1 MQLNPK
7 STIVYFSQI
16 NRGSPGER
24 AGIKKGDRLVEI
36 NEESVADIS
45 FDDVKEIVKLRSG
58 SRFLPFLYN
67 IRHCHPIPICQKNQ
81 FCDKCGKIPM
91 KVIKELLSC
100 YQTQKLTSTFKRSVI
115 YLEQS

>member
-36 NEESVADIS
+36 NEESVAEIS
-45 FDDVKEIVKLRSG
+45 FDYVKELVKLRPG
-58 SRFLPFLYN
+58 
-67 IRHCHPIPICQKNQ
+67 
-81 FCDKCGKIPM
+81 
-91 KVIKELLSC
+91 
-100 YQTQKLTSTFKRSVI
+100 T
-115 YLEQS
+115 

>member
-67 IRHCHPIPICQKNQ
+67 IRHCHPITICQKIN
-81 FCDKCGKIPM
+81 F
-91 KVIKELLSC
+91 VINAE
-100 YQTQKLTSTFKRSVI
+100 RSP
-115 YLEQS
+115 

>member
-36 NEESVADIS
+36 NEESVAENS
-45 FDDVKEIVKLRSG
+45 FDYVKEIVKLRSG
-58 SRFLPFLYN
+58 SWKLPFLSN
-67 IRHCHPIPICQKNQ
+67 IAIPYCKKSHLEH
-81 FCDKCGKIPM
+81 CDKYKKDP
-91 KVIKELLSC
+91 
-100 YQTQKLTSTFKRSVI
+100 Q
-115 YLEQS
+115 

>member
-36 NEESVADIS
+36 NEESVAENS
-45 FDDVKEIVKLRSG
+45 FDYVKEIVKLRSG
-58 SRFLPFLYN
+58 SWKLPFLSN
-67 IRHCHPIPICQKNQ
+67 IAIPFSKNLVLNIVINI
-81 FCDKCGKIPM
+81 KKIPNESD
-91 KVIKELLSC
+91 KGVVVLLSDPETDQ
-100 YQTQKLTSTFKRSVI
+100 YIQEVSHYIL
-115 YLEQS
+115 